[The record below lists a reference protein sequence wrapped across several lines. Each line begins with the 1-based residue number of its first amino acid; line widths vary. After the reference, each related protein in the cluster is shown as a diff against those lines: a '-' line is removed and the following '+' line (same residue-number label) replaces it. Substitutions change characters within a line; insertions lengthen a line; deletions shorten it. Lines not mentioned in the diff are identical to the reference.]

1 MSIIGRTSVVI
12 NEEIINKRVKVGI
25 AFMPAM
31 GQDMTTKYFEGTVRT
46 IGTLGSEEFI
56 VFDNNSMIN
65 TKYIQTVEIIG

>member
-12 NEEIINKRVKVGI
+12 NEEIINKRVKVGV

-31 GQDMTTKYFEGTVRT
+31 AQGMTTKYFVGTVRT

-65 TKYIQTVEIIG
+65 IKYAQTIEIIG

>member
-1 MSIIGRTSVVI
+1 MI
-12 NEEIINKRVKVGI
+12 NELVSKRVKIGV

-65 TKYIQTVEIIG
+65 MKYVQTIEIIK